1 MLRILDRYLVRE
13 VVLPFALA
21 LTVLTFIL
29 VLPPILTAG
38 EEFIAK
44 GVEWTVVARAMATLL
59 PSSLSL
65 TIPMAVLI
73 GILVGFGRL
82 SADREF
88 VAMQA
93 CGVSLMRLLRPV
105 LLLAVLGTAATA
117 YEIIVAL
124 PNANQAYRE
133 IVFVLLAS
141 RVENNVKPRVFYE
154 DFPNKVIY
162 VRDLPATGGWRDVFL
177 ADTGRPGETSV
188 YFAREGRIRLDEEH
202 RIVQLE
208 LRDGMSHTTLTDRP
222 DDYQAS
228 TFDSI
233 LISLDPET
241 VFKRPPPRGAP
252 EMTIAELK
260 AEIKTSTERNEPA
273 YGARFML
280 QQKFSLPL
288 TCPILALIGLS
299 LGATNR
305 KDGKLASF
313 AIGMGVIFVYY
324 VLLWG
329 ARAAAMGGRF
339 SAEFAPWLPN
349 VVMGAAALAMFAWR
363 AKSADQPV
371 RIGLPAF
378 LRRRPKA
385 TLPAENGSAT
395 LPLAGAPL
403 SRDLF
408 PRPTGA
414 PQTSAPAAV
423 RRGARFR
430 LPLPRLLDLYVS
442 REYVRVLG
450 LGVIGLLGIFY
461 ISTFIDLVD
470 KLFRGEATTAMLL
483 QFFYFRTPQFIYYV
497 IPMGVLV
504 STLVTIGVMTKNS
517 ELLVM
522 RACGVSLYRTAVPL
536 LLFSALASA
545 VLFGL
550 QERVLA
556 RANREADRIER
567 VIRRWPPA
575 SSAMNRRWVVGRDN
589 EIYHFDTFD
598 PDTNRFG
605 DLRVY
610 RLNETNWGL
619 RSMMRASEAT
629 ASDAGVSEAEGRW
642 TAKRGWQRDITLDG
656 SPGAQRAEV
665 QYTPFSEQTVSLEP
679 PSYFKADEPV
689 AEMMT
694 YAQLREYIV
703 RLQASGA
710 NVVPQMVALQRKIA
724 FPFVTIIM
732 TVLAV
737 PFAVTTGRRGAMYG
751 IGVGIVLA
759 ITYWVTMS
767 VSGALGAGGALSPM
781 LAAWA
786 PNILFSAVAGYLLL
800 TVRT

>member
-13 VVLPFALA
+13 IALPFFMG

-29 VLPPILTAG
+29 VLPPILVAG
-38 EEFIAK
+38 EEFISK
-44 GVEWTVVARAMATLL
+44 GVEWSVVARAMATLL
-59 PSSLSL
+59 PQALSL
-65 TIPMAVLI
+65 TIPMAVLL

-105 LLLAVLGTAATA
+105 LLIAALGTAATA

-124 PNANQAYRE
+124 PNANQSYRE
-133 IVFVLLAS
+133 IVYVLLAT

-162 VRDLPATGGWRDVFL
+162 VRDIPATGGWQDVFL
-177 ADTGRPGETSV
+177 ADTSRPGETTV
-188 YFAREGRIRLDEEH
+188 YFAREGRIRLDQAN

-208 LRDGMSHTTLTDRP
+208 LRNATSYTSHIEKP
-222 DDYQAS
+222 DDYEANA
-228 TFDSI
+228 FDSI

-241 VFKRPPPRGAP
+241 VFKRPPAKGAP

-260 AEIKTSTERNEPA
+260 DEIAAAATRNDPA

-288 TCPILALIGLS
+288 TCPILALIALA
-299 LGATNR
+299 LGASNR

-339 SAEFAPWLPN
+339 SPELAPWLPN
-349 VVMGAAALAMFAWR
+349 IVMGALAILMFMWR
-363 AKSADQPV
+363 SRSADQPI
-371 RIGLPAF
+371 RLSLPAF
-378 LRRRPKA
+378 WRRRSADADDTAASGQPTAA
-385 TLPAENGSAT
+385 TAGTRRSQRVVVVVRIPRINLPG
-395 LPLAGAPL
+395 
-403 SRDLF
+403 
-408 PRPTGA
+408 
-414 PQTSAPAAV
+414 
-423 RRGARFR
+423 
-430 LPLPRLLDLYVS
+430 PRLLDVYVS
-442 REYVRVLG
+442 REYLRVFF

-470 KLFRGEATTAMLL
+470 KLFRGEATSAMLL
-483 QFFYFRTPQFIYYV
+483 RYFYFRTPQFVYYV

-504 STLVTIGVMTKNS
+504 STLVTIGIMSKNS

-522 RACGVSLYRTAVPL
+522 RACGVSLYRSALPL
-536 LLFSALASA
+536 LVFGALASA
-545 VLFGL
+545 GLFAL
-550 QERVLA
+550 QEQVLA
-556 RANREADRIER
+556 RANREADRLER
-567 VIRRWPPA
+567 IIRRWPPA
-575 SSAMNRRWVVGRDN
+575 TSALNRRWVIGREN
-589 EIYHFDTFD
+589 EIYHYDIFD
-598 PDTNRFG
+598 PESNRFTN
-605 DLRVY
+605 LWVY
-610 RLNETNWGL
+610 GLDEKSWGL
-619 RSMMRASEAT
+619 RRVTRAAEASAPLRAGAT
-629 ASDAGVSEAEGRW
+629 DAPWVARQGW
-642 TAKRGWQRDITLDG
+642 TRELSVAGK
-656 SPGAQRAEV
+656 PGAQRTSV
-665 QYTPFSEQTVSLEP
+665 KYTPFQEQPLAIEP
-679 PSYFKADEPV
+679 PSYFKSDEPI
-689 AEMMT
+689 AELMT
-694 YAQLREYIV
+694 FVQLREYIV
-703 RLQASGA
+703 KLRASGA

-737 PFAVTTGRRGAMYG
+737 PFAVTNGRRGAMYG
-751 IGVGIVLA
+751 VGIGIVLA
-759 ITYWVTMS
+759 ITYWIAMS
-767 VSGALGAGGALSPM
+767 VSGALGAGGVMSPL

-786 PNILFSAVAGYLLL
+786 PNIIFGTAAGYLVL

>member
-1 MLRILDRYLVRE
+1 
-13 VVLPFALA
+13 
-21 LTVLTFIL
+21 
-29 VLPPILTAG
+29 
-38 EEFIAK
+38 
-44 GVEWTVVARAMATLL
+44 
-59 PSSLSL
+59 
-65 TIPMAVLI
+65 MAVLL
-73 GILVGFGRL
+73 GIRVGFGRL

-105 LLLAVLGTAATA
+105 LLIAVLGTAATA

-133 IVFVLLAS
+133 IVFVLLAG

-154 DFPNKVIY
+154 DIPNKIIY
-162 VRDLPATGGWRDVFL
+162 VRDIPATGGWRDVFV
-177 ADTGRPGETSV
+177 ADTSRPGETTV
-188 YFAREGRIRLDEEH
+188 YFAREGRIRLDEKA

-208 LRDGMSHTTLTDRP
+208 LRDVTSHTTRA
-222 DDYQAS
+222 DDPEDYEANTIAS
-228 TFDSI
+228 T

-241 VFKRPPPRGAP
+241 VFKRPPAKGAP

-260 AEIKTSTERNEPA
+260 DEIASAATHNDPA

-280 QQKFSLPL
+280 QQKFSLPA
-288 TCPILALIGLS
+288 TCPILALIALA

-339 SAEFAPWLPN
+339 PPELAPWLPN
-349 VVMGAAALAMFAWR
+349 IVMGVIALVMFAWR
-363 AKSADQPV
+363 SRSADQPIRLSV
-371 RIGLPAF
+371 PAF
-378 LRRRPKA
+378 WRRNKA
-385 TLPAENGSAT
+385 ESDEP
-395 LPLAGAPL
+395 AGATAIAAGPKIAA
-403 SRDLF
+403 RDNRVMVVIRI
-408 PRPTGA
+408 PDI
-414 PQTSAPAAV
+414 S
-423 RRGARFR
+423 
-430 LPLPRLLDLYVS
+430 LPGPRLLDAYVS
-442 REYVRVLG
+442 REYLRVFF
-450 LGVIGLLGIFY
+450 LGVVGLLGIFY

-483 QFFYFRTPQFIYYV
+483 RYFYFRTPQFVYYV

-522 RACGVSLYRTAVPL
+522 RACGISLYRTAAPL
-536 LLFSALASA
+536 LLFAVVSSGAL
-545 VLFGL
+545 FML

-556 RANREADRIER
+556 NANREADRLER
-567 VIRRWPPA
+567 IIRRWPPA
-575 SSAMNRRWVVGRDN
+575 TTALNRRWVIGRGN
-589 EIYHFDTFD
+589 EIYHYDLFD
-598 PDTNRFG
+598 PNANRF
-605 DLRVY
+605 LNLWVY
-610 RLNETNWGL
+610 RVDPDHWQLQTITHAL
-619 RSMMRASEAT
+619 EAT
-629 ASDAGVSEAEGRW
+629 APAHPSSGETPTGW
-642 TAKRGWQRDITLDG
+642 MAKRGWTRDVLAAKPKAHST
-656 SPGAQRAEV
+656 
-665 QYTPFSEQTVSLEP
+665 TVNYVRFDRTALEFEP

-694 YAQLREYIV
+694 FNQLREYIA
-703 RLQASGA
+703 RLRASGA

-724 FPFVTIIM
+724 FPFVTIVM

-751 IGVGIVLA
+751 VGIGIVLA
-759 ITYWVTMS
+759 ITYWIAMS
-767 VSGALGAGGALSPM
+767 VSGALGAGGVMPPI

-786 PNILFSAVAGYLLL
+786 PNILFGSAAAYLVL

>member
-13 VVLPFALA
+13 IALPFALG

-29 VLPPILTAG
+29 VLPPILVAG
-38 EEFIAK
+38 EEFISK
-44 GVEWTVVARAMATLL
+44 GVEWSIVARAMATLL
-59 PSSLSL
+59 PQALSL
-65 TIPMAVLI
+65 TIPMAVLL

-105 LLLAVLGTAATA
+105 LLIATLGTAATA

-133 IVFVLLAS
+133 IVYVLLAT

-162 VRDLPATGGWRDVFL
+162 VRDVPPTGGWKDVFL
-177 ADTGRPGETSV
+177 ADTARPGETTV
-188 YFAREGRIRLDEEH
+188 YFAKEGRIRLDEAN

-208 LRDGMSHTTLTDRP
+208 LREATSYTSTIDKPDEYVANTVGTT
-222 DDYQAS
+222 
-228 TFDSI
+228 

-241 VFKRPPPRGAP
+241 VFKRPPSKGAP

-260 AEIKTSTERNEPA
+260 AEIAAASTRNDPA

-288 TCPILALIGLS
+288 TCPILALIALA
-299 LGATNR
+299 LGASNR

-339 SAEFAPWLPN
+339 SPEFAPWLPN
-349 VVMGAAALAMFAWR
+349 IVMGALALVMFAWR
-363 AKSADQPV
+363 SRSADQPI
-371 RIGLPAF
+371 RLSIPTF
-378 LRRRPKA
+378 WRRKG
-385 TLPAENGSAT
+385 AELSPG
-395 LPLAGAPL
+395 GAPATATSGKPGRVVL
-403 SRDLF
+403 VVKVPNLALPG
-408 PRPTGA
+408 PRI
-414 PQTSAPAAV
+414 
-423 RRGARFR
+423 
-430 LPLPRLLDLYVS
+430 LDLYVS
-442 REYVRVLG
+442 REYLRVFMLG
-450 LGVIGLLGIFY
+450 LVGLLGIFY

-470 KLFRGEATTAMLL
+470 KLFRGEATSAMLL
-483 QFFYFRTPQFIYYV
+483 RYFYFRTPQFVYYV

-522 RACGVSLYRTAVPL
+522 RACGVSLYRAAAPL
-536 LLFSALASA
+536 LLFGAIAS
-545 VLFGL
+545 VGLFAM
-550 QERVLA
+550 QEQVLA
-556 RANREADRIER
+556 RSNREADRLER
-567 VIRRWPPA
+567 IIRRWPPA
-575 SSAMNRRWVVGRDN
+575 TSALNRRWVIGRN
-589 EIYHFDTFD
+589 AEIYHYDLFD
-598 PDTNRFG
+598 PDSNKFAN
-605 DLRVY
+605 LWVY
-610 RLNETNWGL
+610 RLEENTWGL
-619 RSMMRASEAT
+619 KSVTRAAEAT
-629 ASDAGVSEAEGRW
+629 APVGPKGSAEQGWTGRNGW
-642 TAKRGWQRDITLDG
+642 TRELVVTTRRNVQRTT
-656 SPGAQRAEV
+656 V
-665 QYTPFSEQTVSLEP
+665 KYTPFETLPLDIEP
-679 PSYFKADEPV
+679 PSYFKTDEPL
-689 AEMMT
+689 AELMT
-694 YAQLREYIV
+694 FVQLRDYIAKL
-703 RLQASGA
+703 RASGA

-732 TVLAV
+732 TILAV

-751 IGVGIVLA
+751 VGIGIVLA
-759 ITYWVTMS
+759 ITYWVAMS
-767 VSGALGAGGALSPM
+767 VSGALGAGGVMSPM

-786 PNILFSAVAGYLLL
+786 PNLMFGSVAAYLVL